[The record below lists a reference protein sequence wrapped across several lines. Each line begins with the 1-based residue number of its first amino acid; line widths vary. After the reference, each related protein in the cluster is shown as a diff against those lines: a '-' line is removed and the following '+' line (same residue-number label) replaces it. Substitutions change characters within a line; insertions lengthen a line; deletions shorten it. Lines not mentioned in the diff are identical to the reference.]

1 ELTLH
6 KTKGMA
12 LNLSLPILASQTEAL
27 ETQLKANQSPE
38 IEQLQMLINRL
49 QVNIHQSHRLLDDIQ
64 KNNADPQQIL

>member
-1 ELTLH
+1 
-6 KTKGMA
+6 
-12 LNLSLPILASQTEAL
+12 
-27 ETQLKANQSPE
+27 TQLKANQSPE